1 MLTKSIAIA
10 LIVVSG
16 GLTAAEAHA
25 RSCQTITYTHYK
37 ERCRGSYNGYHCW
50 RIPIT
55 TTRKICMNN
64 PPTIRRVPTP
74 NHGRFTPPREVP
86 PTVGRRFIN
95 NPKTP
100 QITPRRFDT
109 FRRAPN
115 FNTPRVDTFR
125 RSPNFNK
132 RRFSVRRRS

>member
-1 MLTKSIAIA
+1 MPTKFIAIA

-16 GLTAAEAHA
+16 GLAAAEAQA

-37 ERCRGSYNGYHCW
+37 KRCRGGYNGYHCW

-64 PPTIRRVPTP
+64 PTMIRRVPTP
-74 NHGRFTPPREVP
+74 NRGRFTPPREVP
-86 PTVGRRFIN
+86 PSVGRRFID
-95 NPKTP
+95 NPKAP

-109 FRRAPN
+109 FRRTPN
-115 FNTPRVDTFR
+115 FGN
-125 RSPNFNK
+125 
-132 RRFSVRRRS
+132 RRFSVRRHS